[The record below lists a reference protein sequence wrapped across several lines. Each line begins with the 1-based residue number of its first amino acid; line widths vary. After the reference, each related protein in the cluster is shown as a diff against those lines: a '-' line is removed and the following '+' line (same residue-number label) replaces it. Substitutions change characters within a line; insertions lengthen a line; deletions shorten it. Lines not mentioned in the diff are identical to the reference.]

1 VRRAAPLLLSA
12 LLLSGCGS
20 IGGIV
25 GGVSGTTTGI
35 ATGNAAVG
43 YAVGVGIR
51 AVVDTTVKY
60 VQRNMARNEQD
71 SIAATAGA
79 IPVGTVADWKVE
91 QVLPFGLGDAQGTV
105 QVVRVIDNVLTDCRE
120 VAVTVG
126 EGEDRVLLVTTAC
139 RQPGGQWKWS
149 NAEPAVERWGPLQ

>member
-1 VRRAAPLLLSA
+1 MRRAAPLLLLA
-12 LLLSGCGS
+12 LLSGCGS

-71 SIAATAGA
+71 SIAATAGT

-91 QVLPFGLGDAQGTV
+91 QALPFGLGDAQGTV

-126 EGEDRVLLVTTAC
+126 EDEDRVLLVTTAC
-139 RQPGGQWKWS
+139 RQPGGPWKWA
-149 NAEPAVERWGPLQ
+149 NAEPAVERWGALQ